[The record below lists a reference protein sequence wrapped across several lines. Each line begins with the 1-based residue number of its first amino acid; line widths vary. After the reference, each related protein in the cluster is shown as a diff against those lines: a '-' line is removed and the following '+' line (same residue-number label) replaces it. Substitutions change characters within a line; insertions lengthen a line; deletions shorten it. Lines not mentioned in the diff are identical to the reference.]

1 VVSESS
7 GEVCKKLMMFYYF
20 VPYVNRGLE
29 SHNMEFWFE
38 VEDLKY
44 SNENVQHKN
53 QRKLKKDAVRI
64 FKEYV
69 STNSP
74 REINIDSDVRSEIT
88 IKLKS
93 LAHTRVFDLA
103 QLYVLNHLAALFREE

>member
-1 VVSESS
+1 
-7 GEVCKKLMMFYYF
+7 MFYYF

-38 VEDLKY
+38 IEDLKY
-44 SNENVQHKN
+44 SSEYVIHKN
-53 QRKLKKDAVRI
+53 QKKIKKEAIRI
-64 FKEYV
+64 FKDFVTANAPKEV
-69 STNSP
+69 
-74 REINIDSDVRSEIT
+74 NIDADVRSEIT